1 MQPKVRR
8 HNTRRLHISCDMRM
22 HKARSLRYAAKGTVE
37 MTGHMP
43 SSAFYLMEAAG
54 EEETILT

>member
-1 MQPKVRR
+1 
-8 HNTRRLHISCDMRM
+8 MRM

-54 EEETILT
+54 EEETILTW